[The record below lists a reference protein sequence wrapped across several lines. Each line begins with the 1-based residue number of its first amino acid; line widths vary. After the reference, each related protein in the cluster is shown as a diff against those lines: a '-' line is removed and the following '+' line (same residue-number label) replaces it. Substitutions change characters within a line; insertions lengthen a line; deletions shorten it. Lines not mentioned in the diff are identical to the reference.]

1 MKTNSKTSISRLL
14 NSFDNEL
21 KNLLMD
27 DLRGIKK
34 AKKKLMESLAQTVN
48 NNTLSAA

>member
-1 MKTNSKTSISRLL
+1 MKTNSKTSISKLL
-14 NSFDNEL
+14 NHFDNEL

-27 DLRGIKK
+27 DLRTIKN
-34 AKKKLMESLAQTVN
+34 AKKKLIQTLN